1 MNNIKNNSLPSILDI
16 IENIGIKKV
25 FIKLD
30 LQQSYNNIQIKEESE
45 QKVIFTTIEG
55 LFKPIV
61 IFFKLTNSPAMFQMM
76 MNRILWDF
84 INTGKVVSFIN
95 DVIMRAEG
103 EEEYDEIVEEV
114 VKRLVENDLYMKP
127 EKCKQK
133 VREVGF
139 LEVII
144 RIEDI
149 KCQDCRKWT

>member
-16 IENIGIKKV
+16 IENNGIKKV